1 MRIETVLIAL
11 ASSLL
16 MVAPSKATAK
26 SAEGVIASA
35 TGIIQEHRIP
45 SAQGVMLAATL
56 RLPKD
61 SGLHPVVIIQSGSG
75 ANQSGG
81 YAVLERYLNEAG
93 IATIEFDKRG
103 VGQSTGTFTD
113 TIEDMQTDLAAT
125 ITWLRKQP
133 TIDGSRIALFGHS
146 QGAAAIPIVA
156 ERDGRIAA
164 IIFIAGPVG
173 ERGTMFLQLMHK
185 QLVEGG
191 HAPELVDGV
200 IASTRKW
207 MENRSRGAAGA
218 IVTSARSDVVAS
230 FKKAGFAANDA
241 ELATKTL
248 DTPQLLSMYNATPG
262 NALAGLRVPVLAIF
276 GARDEIVGDQTSA
289 AAEALAENA
298 DALVIEVPGANHL
311 FGSRRIDAPMRDNRE
326 DGPWLS
332 LLPKALIASWLR
344 DRLVVTP

>member
-1 MRIETVLIAL
+1 MRIKTVLFAL
-11 ASSLL
+11 ASSFL
-16 MVAPSKATAK
+16 MFVPSKATAK
-26 SAEGVIASA
+26 TAEAGIASA
-35 TGIIQEHRIP
+35 TVVIQEHRIP

-61 SGLHPVVIIQSGSG
+61 DGLHPIVIIQSGSG
-75 ANQSGG
+75 ANHRGG
-81 YAVLERYLNEAG
+81 YAVLEHVLNEAG

-103 VGQSTGTFTD
+103 VGQSAGTFTD
-113 TIEDMQTDLAAT
+113 TMEDMQTDLAAT

-133 TIDGSRIALFGHS
+133 KIDGSRIALLGHS
-146 QGAAAIPIVA
+146 QGAAAVPIVA

-164 IIFIAGPVG
+164 IVFIAGPVG
-173 ERGTMFLQLMHK
+173 ERGTMFLQLMHT

-191 HAPELVDGV
+191 HAPELVNGV
-200 IASTRKW
+200 TASTRKW
-207 MENRSRGAAGA
+207 MESRSRGASDAVVA
-218 IVTSARSDVVAS
+218 SARSDVVAS
-230 FKKAGFAANDA
+230 FTKAGFAANDA

-262 NALAGLRVPVLAIF
+262 NALADLRIPVLAIF

-289 AAEALAENA
+289 AAEALAENSN
-298 DALVIEVPGANHL
+298 ALVIEVPGANHV
-311 FGSRRIDAPMRDNRE
+311 FGARRIDAPIRDSHE

-344 DRLVVTP
+344 ERLTVTP